1 MKAIDMTRIYRDY
14 KGKWVAL
21 KSPTDMTVVASAKT
35 LQEALFKAQKK
46 GIKMPLMVDVPKEM
60 LPIVGLGKISS

>member
-21 KSPTDMTVVASAKT
+21 KSSTDMTVVASAIT
-35 LQEALFKAQKK
+35 LKEALSEAQKK
-46 GIKMPLMVDVPKEM
+46 GIKMPLMVDIPKET
-60 LPIVGLGKISS
+60 LPIVGLGKIAL